1 MLQAEK
7 RRLKAEKQ
15 LQNFQ
20 VWQTASCG
28 TELQE
33 ANKRNILMHK
43 APRYGPFLVKP
54 RSPQTPGEAVKPRS
68 PQPPGEG
75 VKG

>member
-43 APRYGPFLVKP
+43 APRKTGL
-54 RSPQTPGEAVKPRS
+54 SW
-68 PQPPGEG
+68 
-75 VKG
+75 